1 MRLPTSRLCNVAA
14 ALGVFAKSQSFGSLP
29 FILMTVGENVA
40 HQSCADT
47 PSPSSEENQECR
59 AMRAADNS
67 PSSNQENGAMHQ
79 SKMHLL
85 YGTAWKKENT
95 AQLVSDAVR
104 NGFRFIDTA
113 CQPKHY
119 NEPGVGKGWY
129 EAAAELGLTRQDFYL
144 QSKFTSIS
152 GQDPKRI
159 PYDRT
164 KSIEEQVKE
173 SLKVSLKNLRTDYLD
188 ALVLHGPEPTM
199 ASTMKAWRTME
210 SFVEEGQVRLIGI
223 SNMYDFE
230 DFQELYANAKV
241 KPSILQNRF
250 YAESN
255 FDTEIRAF
263 CKEKGILYQSF
274 WTLTASRDALKTAEI
289 RELADVKGLT
299 PQTLM
304 YAFMMT
310 LGHTPLDGTTNV
322 KHMQE
327 DIEVESRIKAG
338 EQIFADKAELQRM
351 AQILGMPHL

>member
-1 MRLPTSRLCNVAA
+1 MSLRALKYMSARVGAA
-14 ALGVFAKSQSFGSLP
+14 MAILTCLYFYVQLSTRDKDALKATVNSGASL
-29 FILMTVGENVA
+29 
-40 HQSCADT
+40 S
-47 PSPSSEENQECR
+47 SPN
-59 AMRAADNS
+59 D
-67 PSSNQENGAMHQ
+67 AMHL
-79 SKMHLL
+79 SKTHLL
-85 YGTAWKKENT
+85 YGTAWKKEET

-119 NEPGVGKGWY
+119 NEPGVGKGWS
-129 EAAAELGLTRQDFYL
+129 EAAAELGLSRQDFYL

-159 PYDRT
+159 PYDQS

-173 SLKVSLKNLRTDYLD
+173 SLQVSLKNLRTEYLD
-188 ALVLHGPEPTM
+188 ALVLHGPYPNRV
-199 ASTMKAWRTME
+199 STMKAWRTME
-210 SFVEEGQVRLIGI
+210 SFVKEGKVRLIGI

-230 DFQELYANAKV
+230 AFQELYNNANV

-255 FDTEIRAF
+255 FDTELRAF

-274 WTLTASRDALKTAEI
+274 WTLTANRDALATSAIKEI
-289 RELADVKGLT
+289 ARSKSLT

-327 DIEVESRIKAG
+327 DIALQSRIKGG
-338 EQIFADKAELQRM
+338 EKIFADEAELRKM
-351 AQILGMPHL
+351 AEILGMPDL